1 MQTQKQI
8 EYLVDI
14 YPNQKTLLDDL
25 NMSGRT
31 LLEILNGSKRQLH
44 KETIGKVR
52 DLYDYVVDNNI
63 KTCDIDLDYILVPTD
78 ERMKEIAKRTTR
90 KARRINKKNKKEL
103 ELGVTYTITD
113 HSGYSPVVTHVGKV
127 IKEHRNFYLIDNGKY
142 KETVEKQEL
151 YRESVTIERSLNG

>member
-90 KARRINKKNKKEL
+90 KARKINNRNRKEL
-103 ELGVTYTITD
+103 ELGNTYTITD
-113 HSGYSPVVTHVGKV
+113 HSGYSPIVTHSGKV

-142 KETVEKQEL
+142 KMTVEKQEL
-151 YRESVTIERSLNG
+151 YKGSITIERSA